1 MKSEILISDSSFA
14 TDSKL
19 KDVRWVITS
28 GGVLMRDS
36 ANNLLGSARLSGFN
50 FIRFIN
56 QLRPK
61 MMIPHQLFGTA
72 AMDIG

>member
-1 MKSEILISDSSFA
+1 MSPRGF
-14 TDSKL
+14 
-19 KDVRWVITS
+19 ITS

-61 MMIPHQLFGTA
+61 MMIPHQLFGTFVAA

>member
-1 MKSEILISDSSFA
+1 MFA
-14 TDSKL
+14 PLFDCATEVSGDCNGHQGAAVQEKIWEGQ
-19 KDVRWVITS
+19 WVITS

-36 ANNLLGSARLSGFN
+36 ANNLLGARLSGFN

-61 MMIPHQLFGTA
+61 MMIPH
-72 AMDIG
+72 